1 MKEKEFTHLTESGV
15 HMVEVGEKAQQRR
28 TAIASGKIYLQ
39 KETIRMIENA
49 EIKKGNV
56 LTTAQ
61 IAGIQA
67 VKKTSNLIPLCHPL
81 NLSGIEIEFDVGEE
95 EITATC
101 ECRLTGQTG
110 VEMEAITG
118 VSVALLTIWDM
129 TKAVEKDENGQ
140 YPNTRISDIKV
151 LKKEKI

>member
-1 MKEKEFTHLTESGV
+1 MGEKEFTHLTETGV
-15 HMVEVGEKAQQRR
+15 HMVEVGEKPQQRR
-28 TAIASGKIYLQ
+28 TAKASGKIHLQ
-39 KETIRMIENA
+39 KETIDMIKNA

-67 VKKTSNLIPLCHPL
+67 VKKTSDIIPLCHPL
-81 NLSGIEIEFDVGEE
+81 NLSGIEIEFDVGET
-95 EITATC
+95 EITAT
-101 ECRLTGQTG
+101 RLTGQTG

-140 YPNTRISDIKV
+140 YPDTKISDIVV

>member
-1 MKEKEFTHLTESGV
+1 MGEKEFTHLTETGV
-15 HMVEVGEKAQQRR
+15 HMVEVGAKPQQRR
-28 TAIASGKIYLQ
+28 TAVASGKIHLQ
-39 KETIRMIENA
+39 KETIDMIKNA

-67 VKKTSNLIPLCHPL
+67 VKKTSDIIPLCHPL

-101 ECRLTGQTG
+101 EC
-110 VEMEAITG
+110 
-118 VSVALLTIWDM
+118 SVALLTIWDM

-140 YPNTRISDIKV
+140 YPDTKISDIVV
-151 LKKEKI
+151 LKKEKL

>member
-1 MKEKEFTHLTESGV
+1 MGEKEFTHLTETGV
-15 HMVEVGEKAQQRR
+15 HMVEVGAKPQQRR
-28 TAIASGKIYLQ
+28 TAVASGKIHLQ
-39 KETIRMIENA
+39 KETIDMIKNA

-67 VKKTSNLIPLCHPL
+67 VKKTSDIIPLCHPL

-101 ECRLTGQTG
+101 ECQWKKMKTDNIQTLRFLT
-110 VEMEAITG
+110 
-118 VSVALLTIWDM
+118 
-129 TKAVEKDENGQ
+129 
-140 YPNTRISDIKV
+140 
-151 LKKEKI
+151 